1 MRQVYL
7 NAIDWMSVKLN
18 AVCLLGFLTN
28 DGLITALTGIATI
41 TTIAYNGI
49 KIYKEIKTKNK
60 ES

>member
-18 AVCLLGFLTN
+18 AVCLLGFLTD
-28 DGLITALTGIATI
+28 DGLITALTGLATV

-49 KIYKEIKTKNK
+49 RIYKEIKNKNEK
-60 ES
+60 S